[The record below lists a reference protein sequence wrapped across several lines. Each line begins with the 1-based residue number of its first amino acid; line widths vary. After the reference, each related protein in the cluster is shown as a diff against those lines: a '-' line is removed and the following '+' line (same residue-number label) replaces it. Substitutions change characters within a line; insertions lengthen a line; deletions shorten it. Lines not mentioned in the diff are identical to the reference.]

1 MSIMKIIACC
11 KIVPNEEEINILP
24 TRELSITGASLKIS
38 QYDLNALE
46 TGKQLASKTNGTMT
60 ALSIGSV
67 ASLTNSKIRKD
78 ILSRGANELSLVQ
91 DDSHEFSDSLQ
102 TAKAIAGALK
112 LMEYDVVLCGAGSSD
127 LYSQEVGIQAGTL
140 LGIPVI
146 NNVTDIKV
154 LSESLLEVER
164 TLENEV
170 EVLEISLPAVLSV
183 SSEIN
188 VPAVPSM
195 RDIMKAGKKPV
206 NELTIEAEMSAS
218 TQTLELLAPAQ
229 QDRRQEVIEGDGE
242 EAVGALVQFLKKE
255 GF

>member
-1 MSIMKIIACC
+1 MKIIACC
-11 KIVPNEEEINILP
+11 KVVPNEEEINVLP
-24 TRELSITGASLKIS
+24 TRELSMTGASSKIS

-46 TGKQLASKTNGTMT
+46 TGKQLAAETNGTMT
-60 ALSIGSV
+60 ALSVGP
-67 ASLTNSKIRKD
+67 ASALTNSKIRKD

-91 DDSHEFSDSLQ
+91 NDSDECFDSLQ

-112 LMEYDVVLCGAGSSD
+112 VMEYDVILCGAGSSD
-127 LYSQEVGIQAGTL
+127 LYAQIVGIQAGTL
-140 LGIPVI
+140 LDIPVI
-146 NNVTDIKV
+146 NNVTNIKV
-154 LSESLLEVER
+154 LSETILEVER
-164 TLENEV
+164 TLEDEV

-188 VPAVPSM
+188 VPSVPSM

-218 TQTLELLAPAQ
+218 TQTLEQLAPAQ
-229 QDRRQEVIEGDGE
+229 QERRQEVIEGDGE
-242 EAVGALVQFLKKE
+242 EAVDALVQFLKKE

>member
-1 MSIMKIIACC
+1 MKIIACC
-11 KIVPNEEEINILP
+11 KIVPNEEEISILP
-24 TRELSITGASLKIS
+24 TRELSMTGASLKIS

-46 TGKQLASKTNGTMT
+46 TGKQLAAETKGTMV
-60 ALSIGSV
+60 ALSVGST

-78 ILSRGANELSLVQ
+78 ILSRGADELSLVQ
-91 DDSHEFSDSLQ
+91 IDSLEFFDSLQ
-102 TAKAIAGALK
+102 TSKAIAGALK

-127 LYSQEVGIQAGTL
+127 LYTQGVSIQTGTL

-154 LSESLLEVER
+154 SSETTLLVER
-164 TLENEV
+164 TLEDEV
-170 EVLEISLPAVLSV
+170 EVLEIPLPAVLSV

-195 RDIMKAGKKPV
+195 RDIMKAGKKSV
-206 NELTIEAEMSAS
+206 NELAATTEMAAS
-218 TQTLELLAPAQ
+218 TLTLEQLAPAQ
-229 QDRRQEVIEGDGE
+229 QDRRLEIIEGDGE
-242 EAVGALVQFLKKE
+242 EAVDALISFLKKE